1 MGDCVFCGK
10 PAGLF
15 KSRHQEC
22 MLADERAQQLR
33 RDEESAREKAQATED
48 IERKTAKAA
57 AEKVHHDLVQGLM
70 LDAYLTVKNGGDLV
84 ALDGR
89 LIDAISD
96 GWIAHQQKTEMLISA
111 YEMSVEAFLDDGVLD
126 AEEEDKLVKCQDRF
140 ALSQAQLDR
149 NGKFLRVAKS
159 AILRRVLQGEVP
171 ANVDVDAGG
180 VVNFQKGETPVWLFN
195 DCEYL
200 EDVVRK
206 QFVGRSQGMSFRV
219 MSGVYYRVGGFKGEP
234 VTSVERKSLGSG
246 ALVVTDQNLY
256 FVGPNKTT
264 RIPYKKVVSFTPHSD
279 AVGVMRD
286 TATAKPQF
294 FVVGDPWFAFNL
306 ITNLAKIHG

>member
-10 PAGLF
+10 PAGFF

-22 MLADERAQQLR
+22 ALADERVQQQR
-33 RDEESAREKAQATED
+33 RDEETARKSAQAEE
-48 IERKTAKAA
+48 ERKHVA
-57 AEKVHHDLVQGLM
+57 LVRGLM
-70 LDAYLTVKNGGDLV
+70 QDAYLTVKNGGDLV
-84 ALDGR
+84 ALESRLVELLADGK
-89 LIDAISD
+89 LS
-96 GWIAHQQKTEMLISA
+96 HPEKTEMLISS
-111 YEMSVEAFLDDGVLD
+111 YEMSVDAFLDDGVLD
-126 AEEEDKLVKCQDRF
+126 AEEEAKLVKFQDRF

-149 NGKFLRVAKS
+149 SGKFLRVAKS
-159 AILRRVLQGEVP
+159 AILRRVLQGDVP

-195 DCEYL
+195 HCDYL
-200 EDVVRK
+200 EDVVRR
-206 QFVGRSQGMSFRV
+206 QFVGGSQGMSFRV

-234 VTSVERKSLGSG
+234 VTSVERKNLGSG
-246 ALVVTDQNLY
+246 VLIVTDRNLY

-264 RIPYKKVVSFTPHSD
+264 RIPYKKVVSFTPYNN

-286 TATAKPQF
+286 AATAKPQF
-294 FVVGDPWFAFNL
+294 FVVDDAWFAFNL

>member
-22 MLADERAQQLR
+22 MLADERAQQKR
-33 RDEESAREKAQATED
+33 REEQVALDRARAAEEAARKGAQ
-48 IERKTAKAA
+48 AA
-57 AEKVHHDLVQGLM
+57 AEQAHVELVRELM
-70 LDAYLTVKNGGDLV
+70 LDTYLTVKNGGDLV
-84 ALDGR
+84 ALEARLVGLVADGE
-89 LIDAISD
+89 LS
-96 GWIAHQQKTEMLISA
+96 HPEKTEMLISA
-111 YEMSVEAFLDDGVLD
+111 YEMSVDAFLDDGVLD
-126 AEEEDKLVKCQDRF
+126 AEEEDKLVKCQNRF

-149 NGKFLRVAKS
+149 SGKFLRVAKS

-195 DCEYL
+195 GCEYL

-234 VTSVERKSLGSG
+234 VASVERKSLGSG

-256 FVGPNKTT
+256 FVGPQKTT
-264 RIPYKKVVSFTPHSD
+264 KIPYKKVVSFTPYSD

-286 TATAKPQF
+286 AATAKPQF
-294 FVVGDPWFAFNL
+294 FVVDDPWFAFNL
-306 ITNLAKIHG
+306 IANLAKIHG